1 MNNFQ
6 DSLAPAGAGNDK
18 GGNGVSGDSGGGDSG
33 GGGHGGHESPGQLFN
48 IKDCALIAI
57 ATGRRAQNLCELRDN
72 LQTIDKGSIYYHF
85 WGSRLQP
92 NFDDPEYQ
100 NDFAAWAHRSL
111 RDGKAA
117 EKLGVLDPT
126 DFATADDLRQEL
138 IEVIEERLA
147 EEEHVSSVRYDL
159 QFNFMTSQIVVFD
172 THKSISQPEQ
182 LLETVRQMSL
192 SSIFYHII
200 DARRRTVDSVD
211 DFRAWLSGY
220 GSQFA
225 DEYFDL
231 SNAIANIDPFFSSL
245 SELRTELTTILADY
259 FQGVRS

>member
-1 MNNFQ
+1 MKNHQ
-6 DSLAPAGAGNDK
+6 DGLTPMAAAEN
-18 GGNGVSGDSGGGDSG
+18 GGNGEKCGNGNATS
-33 GGGHGGHESPGQLFN
+33 QLFN

-57 ATGRRAQNLCELRDN
+57 ATGRRAQNLREMRDI
-72 LQTIDKGSIYYHF
+72 LQTIDDGSIYYHF

-100 NDFAAWAHRSL
+100 NDFAAWAHHSL

-117 EKLGVLDPT
+117 EQLGSLDPT
-126 DFATADDLRQEL
+126 DFNTTNDLRQEL

-147 EEEHVSSVRYDL
+147 EEEHVSSVQYDL

-172 THKSISQPEQ
+172 THKSITRPEE
-182 LLETVRQMSL
+182 LLATVPNMSL
-192 SSIFYHII
+192 SSLFYHLI
-200 DARRRTVDSVD
+200 DARRRTVDSSD

-225 DEYFDL
+225 DEYVEL
-231 SNAIANIDPFFSSL
+231 SQAIADLDPFFSTL
-245 SELRTELTTILADY
+245 QELRSELTDILSGY
-259 FQGVRS
+259 FRKGK